1 MDLVALP
8 PPPMLFDDPNQLVEY
23 ANRLALTYTEVAL
36 VQFSARVHGLWQN
49 ACGFSIDNMQ
59 LWDTLDLLWEVLLTA
74 LAIATGQPQLMI
86 PKNSSKT
93 QPGVLPFPSTTTS
106 SAT

>member
-1 MDLVALP
+1 
-8 PPPMLFDDPNQLVEY
+8 
-23 ANRLALTYTEVAL
+23 
-36 VQFSARVHGLWQN
+36 
-49 ACGFSIDNMQ
+49 MQ

-86 PKNSSKT
+86 PKYSSKT
-93 QPGVLPFPSTTTS
+93 QSGVPPFPSTTTS